1 MKTMEMTYAQAI
13 EVAKAKN
20 QTMHGMI
27 NSNRDIIF
35 NIYYPQY
42 GIWVLYNELP
52 NTYAYELN
60 GE

>member
-1 MKTMEMTYAQAI
+1 MTYAQAI